1 MHESPEFLTVV
12 LVCMMLAVGAL
23 LRQVARR
30 LRVPYTLAVFLVG
43 AVGGFLLRSL
53 EMSGSM
59 GAMLDELGSGTALS
73 PALILL
79 VFLPALVF
87 ESAYSMEVHS
97 FARNF
102 GAIAVLAL
110 PALIA
115 CTALTALLMVGLT
128 HGSWDWGFPAA
139 FVFGALISATDP
151 VAVVAI
157 LREAG
162 APKRLGTLIEG
173 ESLLNDGTA
182 IVMFTVLIGVLSG
195 TASLSIH
202 GPVLKFVWVVAG
214 GVGVGLGLGVGVSA
228 WLSRTFN
235 NPLVEITLTLVLA
248 YVAMIVAEGGLH
260 VSGVMAVVTAGL
272 WMSGPGRASVS
283 PEVHHFLHQFWEM
296 LSYLA
301 NTLIF
306 FLVGVLI
313 AQQVQG
319 AMFDDLL
326 LIVATY
332 VGIMVIR
339 GLVIFAFRPLMNKLA
354 DPISLG
360 AASLMAWGGLRGAV
374 SLALALMVSQIPEI
388 PAELRRQVL
397 VVTGGVVFLTLL
409 INGSTTGL
417 LLRKLGFDQPPLPD
431 QLADK
436 TARAAVLQRVRGQL
450 KSMSQNKSLKMLR
463 WKKVEEALEERTE
476 RLAHD
481 IEATK
486 EALESVD
493 QESHAVGYWHQ
504 ALGIEREAHWD
515 AFSKGTIGADALR
528 AMQHEID
535 LQLDCLGEGRFE
547 PPASRWPAHL
557 GLRASVARW
566 AKRFGLSVGRMQ
578 MRRLT
583 LLYDL
588 ARGGQLAAEKVMGA
602 LDELGDI
609 DELARKKIRQTYLSY
624 LLESRK
630 RLEELRLSLPEVV
643 EEIETRLAL
652 RIGLNIEKA
661 GYAELLHK
669 GVMEQ
674 SSARAALDQVDWRMH
689 KLESRAPEMALP
701 DTAELCRNAPLF
713 KDLDDEA
720 IQLVAELT
728 REELLAPGDDLCKE
742 GELGDSMFV
751 IERGAVVITR
761 KVGALKTTLGVLGTG
776 DIVGEMALLTGAPR
790 NATVTAVTPVV
801 IGRIT
806 RNSFA
811 RLMQEHP
818 KFKSQIWDEVAR
830 RQFDNFVR
838 GLAEHSSLSQKQ
850 RLRWIDQ
857 GLHLLL
863 SPGERRPNR
872 GHAWAYVFL
881 GAIQIDS
888 QDHEAPALVALQ
900 PESELYAGE
909 GPCECVLLKEV
920 PQEPEEEP
928 PPPSAPI
935 GISPLNPGSAVV

>member
-1 MHESPEFLTVV
+1 MHETAEFQIVV
-12 LVCMMLAVGAL
+12 LVCLMLAVGAL
-23 LRQVARR
+23 LRQVSRR
-30 LRVPYTLAVFLVG
+30 MRVPYTLAVFLVG
-43 AVGGFLLRSL
+43 AAGGFLLRAL

-59 GAMLDELGSGTALS
+59 GEMLHELGSGTALS

-102 GAIAVLAL
+102 GPIAVLAL
-110 PALIA
+110 PALLV

-128 HGSWDWGFPAA
+128 RASWQWGFPAA

-182 IVMFTVLIGVLSG
+182 IVMFSVLIGVLSG
-195 TASLSIH
+195 TSSLTLQ
-202 GPVLKFVWVVAG
+202 GPVLKFLWVVSG
-214 GVGVGLGLGVGVSA
+214 GVGVGLALAVGISA

-248 YVAMIVAEGGLH
+248 YVSMIVAEGGLH

-313 AQQVQG
+313 AQQAQG
-319 AMFDDLL
+319 AMLNDLW

-332 VGIMVIR
+332 VGIMLIR
-339 GLVIFAFRPLMNKLA
+339 GLVIFAFRPLMNKTA
-354 DPISLG
+354 DPISAG
-360 AASLMAWGGLRGAV
+360 AAALMAWGGLRGAV

-388 PAELRRQVL
+388 PQELRRQVL

-431 QLADK
+431 QLAEK
-436 TARAAVLQRVRGQL
+436 TARAAVLQRVSGQL
-450 KSMSQNKSLKMLR
+450 KTLSQNKSLKTLR
-463 WKKVEEALEERTE
+463 WSKVEEDLAVRTE
-476 RLAHD
+476 RLIQD
-481 IEATK
+481 IDATR
-486 EALESVD
+486 EALECID
-493 QESHAVGYWHQ
+493 QATHTIGYWHQ
-504 ALGIEREAHWD
+504 ALGIEREAYWE
-515 AFSKGTIGADALR
+515 AYSKGTIGADALK

-535 LQLDCLGEGRFE
+535 LQLDRLGEGRLE
-547 PPASRWPAHL
+547 PPASRWPVHL
-557 GLRASVARW
+557 GLRASLSRW
-566 AKRFGLSVGRMQ
+566 AKKLGLSVGRMQ

-583 LLYDL
+583 LQYDL
-588 ARGGQLAAEKVMGA
+588 SRGGQLAAEKVLGE
-602 LDELGDI
+602 LEDLGDI
-609 DELARKKIRQTYLSY
+609 DEIARKKIRETYLGY
-624 LLESRK
+624 LLESKK

-652 RIGLNIEKA
+652 RIGMNIEKA
-661 GYAELLHK
+661 GYVELLHK
-669 GVMEQ
+669 GAMEQ

-689 KLESRAPEMALP
+689 ELESRAPEMALP
-701 DTAELCRNAPLF
+701 ETAELCRNAPLF

-720 IQLVAELT
+720 IRLLAQVT
-728 REELLAPGDDLCKE
+728 KEELLAPGDHLCRE
-742 GELGDSMFV
+742 GDQGDSMFV
-751 IERGAVVITR
+751 IARGAVVITR
-761 KVGALKTTLGVLGTG
+761 NGGALKETLGVLGSG

-801 IGRIT
+801 LGRIS
-806 RNSFA
+806 RAAFA
-811 RLMQEHP
+811 RLMLEHP
-818 KFKSQIWDEVAR
+818 KFKSQVWDEVAR

-838 GLAEHSSLSQKQ
+838 GLAEHQALTQKQ
-850 RLRWIDQ
+850 RLAWIDL
-857 GLHLLL
+857 GTHLLL
-863 SPGERRPNR
+863 PHGERRPNDA
-872 GHAWAYVFL
+872 HAWAYVFL
-881 GAIQIDS
+881 GGISIDG
-888 QDHEAPALVALQ
+888 QEHCAPALVPLQ
-900 PESELYAGE
+900 PDSELWAAS
-909 GPCECVLLKEV
+909 GPAECVLL
-920 PQEPEEEP
+920 P
-928 PPPSAPI
+928 PHP
-935 GISPLNPGSAVV
+935 